1 MSNAPVPDFISAVV
15 LKNYQFE
22 LSYILAELFNMCPKE
37 SFFVGRPHLLSLY
50 LRVLRRGLTL
60 STTAL
65 LVFLW
70 LVRSLKNLEIFLLI
84 NLINVAL
91 FYFQYGFRP
100 SSCSIADL
108 LNVVSDRNFRAFNR
122 SGVARDVT
130 LNISKEV

>member
-84 NLINVAL
+84 NSRNVAL
-91 FYFQYGFRP
+91 FYFQYGFRL
-100 SSCSIADL
+100 SRSTAYL

-122 SGVARDVT
+122 SGVTRDVT

>member
-84 NLINVAL
+84 SSRNVAL
-91 FYFQYGFRP
+91 FYFQYGFRL
-100 SSCSIADL
+100 SCSTAYL

-122 SGVARDVT
+122 SGVTRDVT

>member
-1 MSNAPVPDFISAVV
+1 
-15 LKNYQFE
+15 
-22 LSYILAELFNMCPKE
+22 MCPKE

-60 STTAL
+60 NTTAL